1 MIPNY
6 SRSLR
11 ILIYYTPPHH
21 LRFFQTFITDDFV
34 TEMAEQ
40 TNFYAVQIGAAQSFK
55 LASDGVIN
63 LYLQINI
70 HTDSGTRPE
79 TIFQACNCAG
89 ISGNFA

>member
-11 ILIYYTPPHH
+11 ILIYYSSPP
-21 LRFFQTFITDDFV
+21 LDFFQTFITDDFV

-40 TNFYAVQIGAAQSFK
+40 TNFYAVQIGAPQSFK
-55 LASDGVIN
+55 LVSDGVIN
-63 LYLQINI
+63 LYLHINI

-79 TIFQACNCAG
+79 TIFQACKCAG